1 MGWVWAIMF
10 GHGGSVLARG
20 NWLYLS
26 WAGGFHLNMFSAW
39 ERTVVDGSTMP
50 HIILLPHII
59 FCVA

>member
-39 ERTVVDGSTMP
+39 ERTVVDGSKGS
-50 HIILLPHII
+50 LLPSNW
-59 FCVA
+59 ATTL

>member
-26 WAGGFHLNMFSAW
+26 LAGGFHLNMFSAW
-39 ERTVVDGSTMP
+39 ERTVVDGSKGS
-50 HIILLPHII
+50 LLPSNW
-59 FCVA
+59 ATTL